1 MNIKKLLGENPRD
14 LLRDYAQIILG
25 IFIYTLG
32 YTVFLLPYQIITGGL
47 SGVATIIYYM
57 MGFHPNHTYFLVNG
71 ILILLAGRI
80 MGWRYMVRTLIATI
94 IISFFI
100 GAVIVLQIALNID
113 SPMLP
118 RFTVGVVSR
127 EIILLEFSSTIMCLI
142 LSGKVGSNV
151 ASEIGSMRIT
161 EQVDALEIMG
171 VNSAN
176 YLILPKIASFVAFM
190 PVLVIFSMFMGL
202 FGGYIICMVLGTP
215 SVETYVYGIQAFF
228 TESFVWYSIL
238 KSMLFGFIIAS
249 VAAYFGY
256 TAKGGALEVGRA
268 STNSVVINSI
278 LILVTDLVFTQLA
291 MG

>member
-1 MNIKKLLGENPRD
+1 MNVIRSLEDIGAYALLMRKVLTIPDKMSEFMKEFMKG
-14 LLRDYAQIILG
+14 AFFLG
-25 IFIYTLG
+25 
-32 YTVFLLPYQIITGGL
+32 
-47 SGVATIIYYM
+47 
-57 MGFHPNHTYFLVNG
+57 VNS
-71 ILILLAGRI
+71 IWIVVI
-80 MGWRYMVRTLIATI
+80 V
-94 IISFFI
+94 SFFI

-142 LSGKVGSNV
+142 LAGKVGSSI
-151 ASEIGSMRIT
+151 ASEIGTMRIT
-161 EQVDALEIMG
+161 EQIDALDIMG

-176 YLILPKIASFVAFM
+176 YLIFPKIAAFVAFM
-190 PVLVIFSMFMGL
+190 PVLVIFSMFTGL
-202 FGGYIICMVLGTP
+202 FGGYIICLVLGTP

-228 TESFVWYSIL
+228 NESFIWYSIS

-256 TAKGGALEVGRA
+256 TAKGGALEVGQA
-268 STNSVVINSI
+268 STNSVVINSVLI
-278 LILVTDLVFTQLA
+278 LICDLLFTQLA

>member
-1 MNIKKLLGENPRD
+1 MSFIRSIESVGEYALLMKRVLSIPDRMREFMKEFMKGV
-14 LLRDYAQIILG
+14 YYLG
-25 IFIYTLG
+25 
-32 YTVFLLPYQIITGGL
+32 
-47 SGVATIIYYM
+47 
-57 MGFHPNHTYFLVNG
+57 VNS
-71 ILILLAGRI
+71 IWI
-80 MGWRYMVRTLIATI
+80 VI

-100 GAVIVLQIALNID
+100 GAVIVLQIALNVD

-142 LSGKVGSNV
+142 LSGKVGSNI
-151 ASEIGSMRIT
+151 ASEIGTMRVT
-161 EQVDALEIMG
+161 EQIDALEIMG

-190 PVLVIFSMFMGL
+190 PVLVVFSMFMGL
-202 FGGYIICMVLGTP
+202 FGGYMICLVLGTP
-215 SVETYVYGIQAFF
+215 SVETYIYGIQAFF
-228 TESFVWYSIL
+228 RESFIWYSIV

-256 TAKGGALEVGRA
+256 NAKGGALEVGIA
-268 STNSVVINSI
+268 STNSVVMNSI
-278 LILVTDLVFTQLA
+278 LVLVTDLVFTQLA

>member
-1 MNIKKLLGENPRD
+1 M
-14 LLRDYAQIILG
+14 
-25 IFIYTLG
+25 
-32 YTVFLLPYQIITGGL
+32 
-47 SGVATIIYYM
+47 GVNSIWI
-57 MGFHPNHTYFLVNG
+57 V
-71 ILILLAGRI
+71 
-80 MGWRYMVRTLIATI
+80 I

-100 GAVIVLQIALNID
+100 GAVIVMQIALNVD

-142 LSGKVGSNV
+142 LSGKVGSNI
-151 ASEIGSMRIT
+151 ASEIGSMRISG
-161 EQVDALEIMG
+161 QVDALDIMG

-176 YLILPKIASFVAFM
+176 FLILPKISSFVAFM

-202 FGGYIICMVLGTP
+202 YGGYVICLILGTP
-215 SVETYVYGIQAFF
+215 SVETYIYGIQAFF
-228 TESFVWYSIL
+228 NESFIWYSIF

-256 TAKGGALEVGRA
+256 TVKGGALDVGKA
-268 STNSVVINSI
+268 STDSVVINSI
-278 LILVTDLVFTQLA
+278 LILLTDLVFTQLV

>member
-1 MNIKKLLGENPRD
+1 MTIAIRVKVYQNSAWLMKRTNLNECRNHMKIIRSLDSVGAYALLMRRVLSVPDKFSEFIKEFMKGIYALG
-14 LLRDYAQIILG
+14 
-25 IFIYTLG
+25 
-32 YTVFLLPYQIITGGL
+32 
-47 SGVATIIYYM
+47 
-57 MGFHPNHTYFLVNG
+57 VNS
-71 ILILLAGRI
+71 IWI
-80 MGWRYMVRTLIATI
+80 VI

>member
-1 MNIKKLLGENPRD
+1 MSFFRSLENVGIYALLMRRVITIPDRMREFMKEFMKG
-14 LLRDYAQIILG
+14 LYQLG
-25 IFIYTLG
+25 FNSIWI
-32 YTVFLLPYQIITGGL
+32 V
-47 SGVATIIYYM
+47 V
-57 MGFHPNHTYFLVNG
+57 V
-71 ILILLAGRI
+71 
-80 MGWRYMVRTLIATI
+80 
-94 IISFFI
+94 ISIFI
-100 GAVIVLQIALNID
+100 GAVIVLQIAVNID

-151 ASEIGSMRIT
+151 ASEIGIMRIT
-161 EQVDALEIMG
+161 GQIDVLDIMG
-171 VNSAN
+171 INSAN
-176 YLILPKIASFVAFM
+176 YLILPKIMSFVVFI

-202 FGGYIICMVLGTP
+202 FGGYAICIILGTP

-228 TESFVWYSIL
+228 RESFVWYSIA

-249 VAAYFGY
+249 VAGY
-256 TAKGGALEVGRA
+256 YGYNVKGGALDVGRA
-268 STNSVVINSI
+268 STDSIVINSI

>member
-1 MNIKKLLGENPRD
+1 MMILRSLESVGEYALLMKRVLALPDKFSQFLKEF
-14 LLRDYAQIILG
+14 LKSVYSLG
-25 IFIYTLG
+25 
-32 YTVFLLPYQIITGGL
+32 
-47 SGVATIIYYM
+47 
-57 MGFHPNHTYFLVNG
+57 VNS
-71 ILILLAGRI
+71 IWI
-80 MGWRYMVRTLIATI
+80 VV

-142 LSGKVGSNV
+142 LSGKVGSNI
-151 ASEIGSMRIT
+151 ASEIGSMRIS

-176 YLILPKIASFVAFM
+176 YLILPKIAAFVAFM
-190 PVLVIFSMFMGL
+190 PVFVIFSMFMGL

-215 SVETYVYGIQAFF
+215 SVGTYVYGIQAFF
-228 TESFVWYSIL
+228 TESFVWYSIA

-249 VAAYFGY
+249 VAAYFGFN
-256 TAKGGALEVGRA
+256 ARGGALEVGAA
-268 STNSVVINSI
+268 STRSVVINSI
-278 LILVTDLVFTQLA
+278 LILASDLVFTQLA